1 LRRRISPVTG
11 QEEEDAVDEAWRRS
25 SFRIVAM
32 LAEENAGG
40 FRCVERRSTGH
51 RHRGRAGRVALRL
64 ASSEAAARK
73 QERKVA
79 AVVGSR

>member
-1 LRRRISPVTG
+1 VTG

-51 RHRGRAGRVALRL
+51 RHRPGTSRESCTAASMLRSSSKKTREESGGGGR
-64 ASSEAAARK
+64 E
-73 QERKVA
+73 
-79 AVVGSR
+79 